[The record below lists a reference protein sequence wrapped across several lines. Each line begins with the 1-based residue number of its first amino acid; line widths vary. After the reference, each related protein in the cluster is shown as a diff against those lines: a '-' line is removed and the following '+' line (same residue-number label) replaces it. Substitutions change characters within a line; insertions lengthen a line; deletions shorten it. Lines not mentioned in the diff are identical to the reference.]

1 MEEIIMF
8 DIMSNYKFGYFQQ
21 AVSDANGAA
30 ANAPD
35 DDGID
40 LWTANQLPNRLLVI
54 ADVGSVSGGSTL
66 DLIIQDSPD
75 KSTWDVDFLTVEQ
88 IDEAG
93 LYLIEVFDPMRY
105 IRVNV
110 TVGTAACVW
119 SCLFMTFENQ
129 RRPVTQ
135 VGTVPSVTYGTGRK
149 PKVSAT

>member
-1 MEEIIMF
+1 MF
-8 DIMSNYKFGYFQQ
+8 DMLNNYKFGYFQQ

-40 LWTANQLPNRLLVI
+40 LWTAVQLPNSLLI
-54 ADVGSVSGGSTL
+54 LADVGDVSGGSTL

-75 KSTWDVDFLTVEQ
+75 QDTWDEDFITVDQ

-93 LYLIEVFDPMRY
+93 LYLIEVYDPKRY

-119 SCLFMTFENQ
+119 ACLFMTFENQ

-135 VGTVPSVTYGTGRK
+135 VGSVAGLTYGTGRVG
-149 PKVSAT
+149 KVASS

>member
-1 MEEIIMF
+1 MI
-8 DIMSNYKFGYFQQ
+8 
-21 AVSDANGAA
+21 
-30 ANAPD
+30 
-35 DDGID
+35 
-40 LWTANQLPNRLLVI
+40 L
-54 ADVGSVSGGSTL
+54 ADVGSVAGGSTL

-75 KSTWDVDFLTVEQ
+75 QSTWDADFITVEQ

-93 LYLIEVFDPMRY
+93 LYLIEVYDPTRY
-105 IRVNV
+105 IRVNA

-135 VGTVPSVTYGTGRK
+135 VGTAPTLTYGTGRK

>member
-1 MEEIIMF
+1 MF
-8 DIMSNYKFGYFQQ
+8 DMLSNYKFGYFQQ
-21 AVSDANGAA
+21 AVSDAAGAA

-35 DDGID
+35 DDGVD
-40 LWTANQLPNRLLVI
+40 LWADHQLPNSLMIL
-54 ADVGSVSGGSTL
+54 ADVGSVGSSGTL

-75 KSTWDVDFLTVEQ
+75 QTTWDEDFLTVDQ
-88 IDEAG
+88 ITEAG
-93 LYLIEVFDPMRY
+93 LYLVEVYDPNRY

-110 TVGTAACVW
+110 DVSVDAVVW

-135 VGTVPSVTYGTGRK
+135 VGTTATLTYGTGRK

>member
-1 MEEIIMF
+1 MF
-8 DIMSNYKFGYFQQ
+8 DMLNNYKFGYFQQ

-35 DDGID
+35 DDGVD
-40 LWTANQLPNRLLVI
+40 LWASVQLPNSLLVL

-75 KSTWDVDFLTVEQ
+75 QSTWDADFITVEQ
-88 IDEAG
+88 IDTAG
-93 LYLIEVFDPMRY
+93 LYLIEVYDPKRY
-105 IRVNV
+105 IRVNA

-119 SCLFMTFENQ
+119 SCLFMTYENQ

-135 VGTVPSVTYGTGRK
+135 TGTVPTLTYGTGRT